1 MGSLNGKIVMYENY
15 SQFLF
20 ILFTGFTCENKMHNQ
35 FDWTQAVNR
44 VSWVSCK
51 IAMPISLS
59 TQDEKNYASYST
71 AVTCVSTVV
80 P

>member
-15 SQFLF
+15 SHFLF
-20 ILFTGFTCENKMHNQ
+20 ILFTGFTCESRMHNQ

-44 VSWVSCK
+44 VSWVSCM
-51 IAMPISLS
+51 IAMQISLS
-59 TQDEKNYASYST
+59 TQDGKNYASYIT
-71 AVTCVSTVV
+71 AVTCVSIVV